1 MYPGDES
8 ADGDGRMIDPRRP
21 RSVLIPV
28 ILAAVAAASV
38 GTRAADLGGNAP
50 ESLYQVVLAPPD
62 FQRTTDDT
70 HVFAASGVLQPHA
83 QDTASLVLP
92 KLSRIRVLLL
102 GGGARWSFYSPGGA
116 AILPGRTADHPG
128 YEYAQANDGLALFTL
143 ENPDRGRWK
152 VVIESRAET
161 TLAYGVEIST
171 DGPVEEA
178 AHLELVEPGAK
189 PSTSIVAQPG
199 NPVFVRTFISRN
211 GGPVPGASWDVRA
224 RTPRDSVVTI
234 PVFDDGK
241 HADGKAGDGVCVGA
255 IVAEGPD
262 GFYQL
267 EVEGRTRDGIQYLT
281 TGLIEVQTRNDLLIA
296 DSIEVSPASPKAG
309 QPVTF
314 TVKVLNDGTDEF
326 KNVALELYVDRV
338 KASEQRIDLKP
349 GVSRRV
355 RTTWVPPQAS
365 RYAVQLTLN
374 SYDEPYWS
382 DFTNNTRRTTLSVR

>member
-1 MYPGDES
+1 
-8 ADGDGRMIDPRRP
+8 MIDLRRQ
-21 RSVLIPV
+21 RSVLVPLL
-28 ILAAVAAASV
+28 LAAVAAAAV
-38 GTRAADLGGNAP
+38 GTRAADRGGNVP

-102 GGGARWSFYSPGGA
+102 GGGARWSFYSPGGG
-116 AILPGRTADHPG
+116 AILPGRTANHPG

-161 TLAYGVEIST
+161 TLAYGVDIST
-171 DGPVEEA
+171 DGPAEEA
-178 AHLELVEPGAK
+178 VHLELVEPGAK
-189 PSTSIVAQPG
+189 PSTSIVAQPDS
-199 NPVFVRTFISRN
+199 PVFVRTFISRN

-255 IVAEGPD
+255 IVAERPD
-262 GFYQL
+262 GFYQFRA
-267 EVEGRTRDGIQYLT
+267 EGRTRDGIQYLT

-296 DSIEVSPASPKAG
+296 DSIVVSPEVPRAG
-309 QPVTF
+309 RPVTL
-314 TVKVLNDGTDEF
+314 TVTVMNDGTDEF
-326 KNVALELYVDRV
+326 KNVALQLYVDRV
-338 KASEQRIDLKP
+338 KQSEQKIDLKP
-349 GVSRRV
+349 RESLRI
-355 RTTWVPPQAS
+355 RTTWVPPRAS

-382 DFTNNTRRTTLSVR
+382 DFANNTRRATVRVGEGR